1 MTNQRFIQTPGTSQ
15 GAALVMGLVIL
26 LIISALSITSMRGS
40 SLELRMASNAESGIS
55 AYQIVQAVSDY
66 IAQTPVTTP
75 VVGGAGYTYC
85 TANEVGCSDTGLS
98 LAAGMYTSALS
109 SGHIGVR
116 IVREADRGVPRGAGT
131 SLDKFSSAAFE
142 VRSSFD
148 RSSDSLGHS
157 ELVEGLIVIIPKIN

>member
-40 SLELRMASNAESGIS
+40 SMELRMASNTESGIS

-85 TANEVGCSDTGLS
+85 TANEVGCSDTSLS
-98 LAAGMYTSALS
+98 LAAGMYTSELS
-109 SGHIGVR
+109 AGHIGVR
-116 IVREADRGVPRGAGT
+116 IERKEDRGIPRGGAGQKT
-131 SLDKFSSAAFE
+131 FVWCRPARADLSQWGSKAAGSAVSE
-142 VRSSFD
+142 D
-148 RSSDSLGHS
+148 RPGK
-157 ELVEGLIVIIPKIN
+157 P